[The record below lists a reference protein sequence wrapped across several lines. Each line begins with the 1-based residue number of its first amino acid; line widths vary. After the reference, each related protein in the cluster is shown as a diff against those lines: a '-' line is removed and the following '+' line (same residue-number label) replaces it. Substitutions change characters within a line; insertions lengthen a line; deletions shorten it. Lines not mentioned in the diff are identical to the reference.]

1 LGINPGKIAGPQ
13 SAPALASAGGWVG
26 AKPPRHN
33 ARAGRTG
40 VSGRGNDYGA
50 AQRLAETEDV
60 IMESLDRALVGID
73 LAPEITT
80 INEPTYAEQL
90 NSIQTPAGGIEFLWS
105 GTDPVDPRDC
115 ALWPDSPYC
124 GGSAV
129 DFGGIGMYG
138 PEPAAMSINVSVS
151 RTEILVQIDP
161 SIFGVNLPPV
171 WMGFRRPGAQDAVE
185 EYWGPGG
192 LTSTPAGYQ
201 SFGGPGSEIT
211 WVVFRETWGVQSV
224 SERFSD
230 SAYMESFRQKVFNT
244 VPPYA
249 TPTAGNGPPA
259 YRFAYMNLSVGEGFD
274 RYRIDRA
281 ADALP
286 YPPLPVGE
294 EGPSGNYI
302 FFKGRIERWLT
313 LNKQDPPRFPD
324 GWPYEFSPDF
334 TPYGTFTVQRRNS
347 QPSGIVREF
356 TEVIPQAVYPPRLTA
371 IPYLPPMPP
380 PPPPTL
386 PPRSPA
392 TQPEDPM
399 ACDCKKIEDL
409 LKKILAL
416 LDHSGTRELDLTPC
430 ETDPDAP
437 SGNRK
442 YTWQGKGLKGV
453 FDALEKLTDG
463 TTETYQSSKC
473 VAPALGVK
481 KLPWNLPEN
490 MGNGQGSQT
499 ISNYAELQ
507 LYFLKQL
514 SQMLGQTEIKVKV
527 KDSNLAQG
535 GNQEIELKF
544 ANLSEAIAELAGL
557 ALTNQA
563 LSSASLNAAM
573 TSTVQAGMAFSTAAV
588 VDRNLGEIL
597 EYLGFAVQRKTF
609 EAPLAY
615 TPGKNSPEEFLRD
628 STAKLSYW
636 RNDDRNTLQ
645 NHISTLEQA
654 AAIIRA
660 AFFER
665 ISEGSDGEEDIKT
678 KIREA
683 VGGVGGDFDT
693 FLDRVENGYID
704 EAGTQDT
711 TPYGRP
717 FNERPRIRK
726 ISAGGTPDG
735 TNP

>member
-1 LGINPGKIAGPQ
+1 
-13 SAPALASAGGWVG
+13 
-26 AKPPRHN
+26 
-33 ARAGRTG
+33 
-40 VSGRGNDYGA
+40 
-50 AQRLAETEDV
+50 LAETEDV

-90 NSIQTPAGGIEFLWS
+90 NSIQTPVGGIEFLWS

-115 ALWPDSPYC
+115 SLWPDSPYC

-211 WVVFRETWGVQSV
+211 WVVFRETWAIQSV
-224 SERFSD
+224 SDRFTD
-230 SAYMESFRQKVFNT
+230 SAYMDSFRQKVFAT
-244 VPPYA
+244 VPPYP
-249 TPTAGNGPPA
+249 TPVAGGGAPA
-259 YRFAYMNLSVGEGFD
+259 YRFAYMNWSVGEGFD

-281 ADALP
+281 ADDLP
-286 YPPLPVGE
+286 YPPNPFGE
-294 EGPSGNYI
+294 EGTSGGYI

-334 TPYGTFTVQRRNS
+334 TPYGTFTIQRRNS

-356 TEVIPQAVYPPRLTA
+356 TEVVPQAVYPPRLTA

-392 TQPEDPM
+392 TQPEEPM

-463 TTETYQSSKC
+463 ATETYQISKC

-481 KLPWNLPEN
+481 QLPWNLPGN
-490 MGNGQGSQT
+490 MGDGEGSET
-499 ISNYAELQ
+499 VDNYAELQ
-507 LYFLKQL
+507 IYILKQL
-514 SQMLGQTEIKVKV
+514 SQMLGQTKIKIKV
-527 KDSNLAQG
+527 KDSDLVAE
-535 GNQEIELKF
+535 GNQTKELEF
-544 ANLSEAIAELAGL
+544 ENVSEAMAELLGL
-557 ALTNQA
+557 ALTNQSIA
-563 LSSASLNAAM
+563 SAGLNASL
-573 TSTVQAGMAFSTAAV
+573 TGVIQSGMAFTTAAV
-588 VDRNLGEIL
+588 VDKHIEEIV
-597 EYLGFAVQRKTF
+597 EFLGFSQKRSAFQV
-609 EAPLAY
+609 PLPY
-615 TPGKNSPEEFLRD
+615 TPGGTTPEEILKDTVVNLR
-628 STAKLSYW
+628 YYE
-636 RNDDRNTLQ
+636 NVDRRTFQ
-645 NHISTLEQA
+645 SHAVIMEQA

-660 AFFER
+660 AFYER
-665 ISEGSDGEEDIKT
+665 IGSEFTGVSDVKE
-678 KIREA
+678 KITTAAEQA
-683 VGGVGGDFDT
+683 FGDFDT
-693 FLDRVENGYID
+693 FLEDVEQGFTGAPGATDI
-704 EAGTQDT
+704 
-711 TPYGRP
+711 TPYGRAYG
-717 FNERPRIRK
+717 ERPRIRK
-726 ISAGGTPDG
+726 IGGSSANDG

>member
-90 NSIQTPAGGIEFLWS
+90 NSIQTPVGGIEFLWS

-115 ALWPDSPYC
+115 SLWPDSPYC

-211 WVVFRETWGVQSV
+211 WVVFRETWAIQSV
-224 SERFSD
+224 SDRFTD
-230 SAYMESFRQKVFNT
+230 SAYMDSFRQKVFAT
-244 VPPYA
+244 VPPYP
-249 TPTAGNGPPA
+249 TPVAGGGAPA
-259 YRFAYMNLSVGEGFD
+259 YRFAYMNWSVGEGFD

-281 ADALP
+281 ADDLP
-286 YPPLPVGE
+286 YPPNPFGE
-294 EGPSGNYI
+294 EGTSGGYI

-334 TPYGTFTVQRRNS
+334 TPYGTFTIQRRNS

-356 TEVIPQAVYPPRLTA
+356 TEVVPQAVYPPRLTA

-392 TQPEDPM
+392 LPDEGDCNCMDCCPEVL
-399 ACDCKKIEDL
+399 KL
-409 LKKILAL
+409 LKKILK
-416 LDHSGTRELDLTPC
+416 T
-430 ETDPDAP
+430 
-437 SGNRK
+437 
-442 YTWQGKGLKGV
+442 
-453 FDALEKLTDG
+453 
-463 TTETYQSSKC
+463 
-473 VAPALGVK
+473 LGADD
-481 KLPWNLPEN
+481 LPWNLPNNLGTGE
-490 MGNGQGSQT
+490 GGQQT
-499 ISNYAELQ
+499 ITNYAKLQ
-507 LYFLKQL
+507 IYHFQQL
-514 SQMLGQTEIKVKV
+514 SHMLGKTKIKIKVKDV
-527 KDSNLAQG
+527 DLVEEGDQT
-535 GNQEIELKF
+535 QILEF
-544 ANLSEAIAELAGL
+544 DNLSEAIAEIAGL
-557 ALTNQA
+557 ALTNQ
-563 LSSASLNAAM
+563 SINSATLNAAL
-573 TSTVQAGMAFSTAAV
+573 TGVVQSGMAFTTAAV
-588 VDRNLGEIL
+588 IDKHIEEII
-597 EYLGFAVQRKTF
+597 EYLAFKQRKSTF
-609 EAPLAY
+609 KVPLPY
-615 TPGKNSPEEFLRD
+615 TPGKTRPDEILKDTEVH
-628 STAKLSYW
+628 LSYFE
-636 RNDDRNTLQ
+636 NVDDRTLQ
-645 NHISTLEQA
+645 GHNVIMEQA

-660 AFFER
+660 AFWER
-665 ISEGSDGEEDIKT
+665 IGEGFTGAGDVKRKVVD
-678 KIREA
+678 A
-683 VGGVGGDFDT
+683 ADQAFGDFDT
-693 FLDRVENGYID
+693 FLENVEQGFTGAPGATDI
-704 EAGTQDT
+704 
-711 TPYGRP
+711 TPYGRAYG
-717 FNERPRIRK
+717 ERPRIRK
-726 ISAGGTPDG
+726 IGGTQANDG